1 MRNKFSEGDI
11 VKLKSGGPNMSVREV
26 KGSGKLI
33 VCQWFAGSNLKQ
45 GHFNEETLEIVK
57 EEKGD

>member
-26 KGSGKLI
+26 KDSGKLI
-33 VCQWFAGSNLKQ
+33 FCQWFAGSNLKHGQ
-45 GHFNEETLEIVK
+45 FNEETLEIVK